1 MYICALHQHGKKQW
15 CLWVAALL
23 LSLRSSVDRD
33 GVREVLAGQD
43 TVFNCTAQGQ
53 VDWRLQRQGAD
64 SSDLLSTCA
73 DTCNKTDDFKKLFI
87 ANVVNSRHSSSMT
100 IKASNRSDIGLLL
113 NASLQCVLTDGI
125 STVNSSHCE
134 LNLVYPPEGVSCT
147 AINTSWIVNVSC
159 DIGSVY
165 SSRGRYLC
173 QLYRRNHD
181 SRNETVEMVK
191 MVTFPTSEST
201 QGEVKVSGS
210 CLFNTTLPVE
220 TGRYGFYVVIYPG
233 GRTYNAKLAGG
244 FEWITNEGPRMP
256 TVSCSPHPYVLE
268 NTNVTCTCRTNSLGQ
283 PAGYLRWVIGNQ
295 TNQGQPARQEYLS
308 VRSHEM
314 NFTHRLTLSDHERTR
329 FRCDVIRRGNE
340 TRGNIY
346 TANVGYAAKVSRFSL
361 NGSGR
366 NQTVNDGDQVDFLC
380 ESDGLPSPHISIY
393 RNNNTVIF
401 NGSNVANYT
410 FIARCED
417 TAMYLCSARNEF
429 SHHVTTSLRLELG
442 VLCKP
447 RGQLSTH
454 IGDYKIYTHEEVT
467 FDIIA
472 YPVPYEYHMWLV
484 RSSKSSNTMNID
496 NIKDHMLNIT
506 CRAGKVNRY
515 LSTCILTFVN
525 LTSQSAGLY
534 KVQIINE
541 VGDGN
546 FTIRIDFSVVDELEQ
561 HNSFAIVGVVSG
573 IVVVFIF
580 IVVIITLKKRRKK
593 NAPLKTHIF
602 EAEVT
607 TGASQPEPCETPL
620 YAVVDKTKKK
630 RNQRPTSIVDKE
642 KQMEKE
648 IKQGIE
654 GSEPS
659 LPPTCQVVYA
669 VVDKTKNKSAGKCDN
684 FQTVGM
690 DKRPKTE
697 NGRRKEVYSTEDSK
711 CKSDDL
717 GDYQN
722 IMGPHS
728 EQDEDYVQL
737 DARSPASRSHTAD
750 DGRWLNSAGLL
761 YTFPTFDVGNG
772 VRCRP
777 PPTHEETEYCTLRLM
792 ADAFPVIDRKSND

>member
-1 MYICALHQHGKKQW
+1 MI
-15 CLWVAALL
+15 
-23 LSLRSSVDRD
+23 
-33 GVREVLAGQD
+33 
-43 TVFNCTAQGQ
+43 T
-53 VDWRLQRQGAD
+53 
-64 SSDLLSTCA
+64 
-73 DTCNKTDDFKKLFI
+73 
-87 ANVVNSRHSSSMT
+87 
-100 IKASNRSDIGLLL
+100 
-113 NASLQCVLTDGI
+113 
-125 STVNSSHCE
+125 
-134 LNLVYPPEGVSCT
+134 
-147 AINTSWIVNVSC
+147 
-159 DIGSVY
+159 
-165 SSRGRYLC
+165 
-173 QLYRRNHD
+173 
-181 SRNETVEMVK
+181 

-233 GRTYNAKLAGG
+233 GRTYNAKLTGG
-244 FEWITNEGPRMP
+244 FEWIINEGPHMP

-268 NTNVTCTCRTNSLGQ
+268 NTNVTCTCKTNSLGQ

-308 VRSHEM
+308 VRSQEM
-314 NFTHRLTLSDHERTR
+314 NFTHRLTLSDHERTW

-380 ESDGLPSPHISIY
+380 ESDGRPSPHISIY

-484 RSSKSSNTMNID
+484 RSSKSSNTMSID

-506 CRAGKVNRY
+506 CKAGKVNRY

-546 FTIRIDFSVVDELEQ
+546 VTVRIDFNELEQ
-561 HNSFAIVGVVSG
+561 HNSFAIVGVPHLRL
-573 IVVVFIF
+573 I
-580 IVVIITLKKRRKK
+580 
-593 NAPLKTHIF
+593 
-602 EAEVT
+602 T
-607 TGASQPEPCETPL
+607 TGASQPEPCQTPL
-620 YAVVDKTKKK
+620 YAVVDKKKK
-630 RNQRPTSIVDKE
+630 KGNQRPASIVDKE

-697 NGRRKEVYSTEDSK
+697 NEDSK

-737 DARSPASRSHTAD
+737 DARSPASRSHTVD

-761 YTFPTFDVGNG
+761 YTFPAFDVGNG

-777 PPTHEETEYCTLRLM
+777 PPTHEETEYCALRLM
-792 ADAFPVIDRKSND
+792 ANAFPVIDRKSND